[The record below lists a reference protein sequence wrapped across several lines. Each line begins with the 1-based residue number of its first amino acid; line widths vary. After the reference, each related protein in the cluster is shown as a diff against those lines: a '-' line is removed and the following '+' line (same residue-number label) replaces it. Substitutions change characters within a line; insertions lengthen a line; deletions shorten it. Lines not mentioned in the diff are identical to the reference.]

1 MGAIT
6 DGLKW
11 VLVNIHGVIANYGW
25 SIVVFTVLIKL
36 VLMPLDI
43 KNRKGMRKMAQ
54 IQPELNKLQK
64 KYANDKQKLQQKQ
77 SELMR
82 KERYNPLSGCLPLLI
97 QMPILVAMFGAMRN
111 LANEKV
117 AEQVFIFLS
126 GGTPSY
132 DGWLWVRNIWAADSL
147 FASIAPGADMI
158 KMIPLGIWEKTFQNK
173 DMAALLPQIQQAIE
187 GFGYQMFADHAKELP
202 KFIAET
208 ILPVLAREGGSY
220 VAQTAFM
227 PGWSNINLLIINLQ
241 VYLHY
246 NGYLI
251 LPAAAGLS
259 QVLMTKLTPGATGA
273 APSTAGQQGGPQA
286 GQQAAGMNSFMKY
299 FFPLFSVFI
308 TLTSN
313 AGFALY
319 WVVSN
324 LMATALNI
332 LITRHYDRK
341 DKLEAAAK
349 GAISAT

>member
-6 DGLKW
+6 DSLKW
-11 VLVNIHGVIANYGW
+11 ILVNIHQVIANYGW

-36 VLMPLDI
+36 LLMPLDI

-97 QMPILVAMFGAMRN
+97 QMPILFAMFGAMRT

-117 AEQVFIFLS
+117 VEQVFIFLS
-126 GGTPSY
+126 GGTPVY

-147 FASIAPGADMI
+147 FASVAPSADI
-158 KMIPLGIWEKTFQNK
+158 IRMIPLDTWRSAFENPDLQH
-173 DMAALLPQIQQAIE
+173 LLPQIQQVID
-187 GFGYQMFADHAKELP
+187 GFSFQMFADHAKDLP

-208 ILPVLAREGGSY
+208 ILPALARDGSSY
-220 VAQTAFM
+220 VQQTAYM

-241 VYLHY
+241 VFLHY

-273 APSTAGQQGGPQA
+273 APSTTGDQK

-341 DKLEAAAK
+341 DKLLAAAK
-349 GAISAT
+349 GAV